1 MASLAAA
8 RRSLKH
14 QLRNS
19 CGALLTVLDEERVAR
34 LSTEV
39 EHVWRDCFWRPAV
52 VILTFLRQV
61 MLPHTSCRA
70 AVASTL
76 ADESLRG
83 PARRCPAGDPSA
95 YSQARQRLPLKL
107 LQRLS
112 EAVVAQLEAPPQRWR
127 GHRVRVVDGSGVSAP
142 DTPAL
147 QRAYPQSP
155 SQKPGCGFP
164 LIQMVGLFCWASGA
178 LLELVY
184 AARHVGE
191 LQLFRRLLSY
201 FELGDVVVADRL
213 YGTYCEMALLRQCG
227 VAGVFRL
234 HNARPAD
241 FRRGQRLGPHD
252 RRVVWARPTKSPIG
266 LAPELWATLP
276 DTLTVRIV
284 RRDVPDRRGFRRRR
298 LVLVTSLLDPDAYP
312 ADELAELYRDR
323 WRVEL
328 SLRSLK
334 ITQGMDVWRCRT
346 PDMVHK
352 ELALHQIAYNLIR
365 LLMREAAT
373 GWAVDPHR
381 LSFAGASQRL
391 RALLPY
397 LPGGRASAT
406 WRRLLRRLLHD
417 IARDRLPNR
426 PGRKEPR
433 ALKRRHKVFPYL
445 VHPRPIARNMAYY
458 DGLP

>member
-1 MASLAAA
+1 
-8 RRSLKH
+8 
-14 QLRNS
+14 
-19 CGALLTVLDEERVAR
+19 LLTVLDEERVAE
-34 LSTEV
+34 LSAEV
-39 EHVWRDCFWRPAV
+39 GHVWRNCFWRPAV

-61 MLPHTSCRA
+61 LVPNTSCRA
-70 AVASTL
+70 AVARTL
-76 ADESLRG
+76 ADEGLAGR
-83 PARRCPAGDPSA
+83 ARRRPAGDPSA
-95 YSQARQRLPLKL
+95 YSQARQRLPLEL

-112 EAVVAQLEAPPQRWR
+112 RAVAAQLDAPPQRWR

-142 DTPAL
+142 DTAAL
-147 QRAYPQSP
+147 QQAYPQSP

-191 LQLFRRLLSY
+191 LQLFRRLRPH
-201 FELGDVVVADRL
+201 FEPGDVVVADRL
-213 YGTYCEMALLRQCG
+213 YGTYAEIALLGQRG
-227 VAGVFRL
+227 VAAVFRL

-241 FRRGQRLGPHD
+241 FRRGQRLGPDD

-284 RRDVPDRRGFRRRR
+284 RRYTPDRRGVRRRR
-298 LVLVTSLLDPDAYP
+298 LVLVTTLLDAEAYP

-334 ITQGMDVWRCRT
+334 ISQGMDVLRCRA
-346 PDMVHK
+346 PEMVHK

-373 GWAVDPHR
+373 GYGVDLQR

-391 RALLPY
+391 RALLPH
-397 LPGGRASAT
+397 LPRGRGSVA
-406 WRRLLRRLLHD
+406 WHRLLRLLLHD
-417 IARDRLPNR
+417 IAADRLPDR

-445 VHPRPIARNMAYY
+445 AHPRPVARTMAYY
-458 DGLP
+458 DGLA

>member
-1 MASLAAA
+1 MASLAAT

-14 QLRNS
+14 QLGNS
-19 CGALLTVLDEERVAR
+19 CDALLTVLDEERIAE
-34 LSTEV
+34 LSAEV
-39 EHVWRDCFWRPAV
+39 GHAWRDCFWRPAV

-61 MLPHTSCRA
+61 MVPNTSCRA
-70 AVASTL
+70 AVAGTL
-76 ADESLRG
+76 ADESLTG
-83 PARRCPAGDPSA
+83 PVRRRPAGDPSA
-95 YSQARQRLPLKL
+95 YSQARQRLPLEL

-112 EAVVAQLEAPPQRWR
+112 QAVAAQLDAPPQRWH
-127 GHRVRVVDGSGVSAP
+127 GHRVRVVDGTGVSAP

-147 QRAYPQSP
+147 QQAYPQSP

-184 AARHVGE
+184 AARQVGE
-191 LQLFRRLLSY
+191 LQLFRRLLPH
-201 FELGDVVVADRL
+201 FEPGDVVVADRL
-213 YGTYCEMALLRQCG
+213 YGTYCEIVLLGQRG
-227 VAGVFRL
+227 VAAVFRL

-241 FRRGQRLGPHD
+241 FRRGQRLGPDD

-276 DTLTVRIV
+276 DTLTVRLV
-284 RRDVPDRRGFRRRR
+284 RRYTPDRRGFRRRR
-298 LVLVTSLLDPDAYP
+298 LVLVTTFLDSQAYL
-312 ADELAELYRDR
+312 ADELAELYHDR

-334 ITQGMDVWRCRT
+334 ISQGMDVLRCHT
-346 PDMVHK
+346 PAMVHK

-365 LLMREAAT
+365 LLMRAAAT
-373 GWAVDPHR
+373 GHAVDLQR

-391 RALLPY
+391 RALLPH
-397 LPGGRASAT
+397 LPRGCRPAA
-406 WRRLLRRLLHD
+406 WHRLLRLLLHD
-417 IARDRLPNR
+417 IAADRVPDR
-426 PGRKEPR
+426 PGSKEPR

-445 VHPRPIARNMAYY
+445 GHPRPVAREMAYY
-458 DGLP
+458 DGLA